1 MNPYI
6 GHEFQLF
13 GVEEYTLNGGRRE
26 GMKILHVKNGLG
38 LDMYISLNRG
48 GDISALSLHG
58 KNMSYLC
65 PNGYVSSDYYDDK
78 GTGWIKHFTG
88 GFLTTCGFNNVGN
101 PCEDEDG
108 QYGLHGSINYTPL
121 DSYSYDVIEDELI
134 DVKMITLDE
143 GIFSRKLKR
152 IRHIKISL
160 KKNDFSIEDEI
171 INRGDQ
177 ITPVL
182 VLYHMNMGYP
192 LLKEDSIVYIDS
204 SKVEPRNEH
213 AASDIDNCLKMNK
226 PTAEYEEMCYYHKMK
241 SGKAGIYS
249 PSENIGLM
257 INYDC
262 HSLKEFTEW
271 KMMGIRDYVLGLEPG
286 NVNPDGYVINK
297 AKNKLTYLKPE
308 EKLQYKLVINL
319 FDNLDEFN
327 KGR

>member
-108 QYGLHGSINYTPL
+108 QNLTFWS
-121 DSYSYDVIEDELI
+121 
-134 DVKMITLDE
+134 
-143 GIFSRKLKR
+143 
-152 IRHIKISL
+152 
-160 KKNDFSIEDEI
+160 
-171 INRGDQ
+171 
-177 ITPVL
+177 
-182 VLYHMNMGYP
+182 
-192 LLKEDSIVYIDS
+192 
-204 SKVEPRNEH
+204 
-213 AASDIDNCLKMNK
+213 
-226 PTAEYEEMCYYHKMK
+226 
-241 SGKAGIYS
+241 
-249 PSENIGLM
+249 
-257 INYDC
+257 
-262 HSLKEFTEW
+262 
-271 KMMGIRDYVLGLEPG
+271 LGLLRF
-286 NVNPDGYVINK
+286 YVYAPWRFPATSDQYTK
-297 AKNKLTYLKPE
+297 TASLRTTAKRDARTDVRIPAPQRPIL
-308 EKLQYKLVINL
+308 
-319 FDNLDEFN
+319 
-327 KGR
+327 